1 VAASI
6 AWIAGPS
13 RSMWLVGRAG
23 YLPQRFQ
30 RTNKNDVQMP
40 ILLFQGVIVTIL
52 SLVFVV
58 APNTSVAFAMLQ
70 DVSISLYMLMYIC
83 MFAAAIRL
91 RRSQPEVERPIRI
104 TGLPVI
110 AVVGI
115 LSALSAIV
123 LGLTPPAGFSALA
136 AGPYAAVIAGGVIVL
151 ALPAQLLYR
160 FRRPEWATTDE
171 AELAK
176 ELEE

>member
-1 VAASI
+1 
-6 AWIAGPS
+6 
-13 RSMWLVGRAG
+13 
-23 YLPQRFQ
+23 
-30 RTNKNDVQMP
+30 VQMP

-91 RRSQPEVERPIRI
+91 RRSQPDVERPIRI

-110 AVVGI
+110 ATIGI
-115 LSALSAIV
+115 LAALSAIV

-136 AGPYAAVIAGGVIVL
+136 AGPYAAIIAGGVVVL
-151 ALPAQLLYR
+151 AIPAQLLYR
-160 FRRPEWATTDE
+160 FRRPAWATTDE
-171 AELAK
+171 AEL
-176 ELEE
+176 ERQLEE